1 MHAKELARSLQTRF
15 KGLEEAR
22 QPWLASWRE
31 LTDYMLPRKNSFAG
45 TDPVA
50 TRGRVG
56 DERIFDSTPSHALE
70 LLASSL
76 GGLLTNPAMP
86 WFDIRAR
93 DPDQGDAAGVRTF
106 LQQARDR
113 MVALFNTEDT
123 GFQTNVHELYLD
135 VALLGTAVM
144 YVEADPDT
152 VVRFCTRP
160 LGEIHAAESARGTV
174 DTVYRRYTLTARQ
187 AAREWGAACSDETR
201 RKAEE
206 RPDDPVE
213 ILHAVFPRTDR
224 DPYGVGAA
232 HFPWASVY
240 VETGAEHVLEESGYL
255 EMPYLVPRWAKAAGE
270 TYGRGPGQTALSDT
284 RVLNAMARTAL
295 MAAEKMSD
303 PPLMVPDDGFLGPV
317 HSGPGGLSYY
327 RAGSPDRI
335 EPLPVTVDLAATERM
350 MQQRRES
357 IRRIFLGDQLAPEGP
372 AVTATEALIR
382 QSEKMRVL
390 GPVLGRLQAEFLSPL
405 IRRVFRIMLRA
416 GALPP
421 FPQGFGPDDIEVRYT
436 SPVARAQKEFEAQG
450 LARTMEYLAP
460 LVGAADP
467 FGIMDNFAT
476 DRAARHVAELFGTPA
491 DYLRPE
497 ADVAGARADRQRAE
511 AGARATQTAV
521 QVAAQAAEVARTLA
535 DAHTDRPSVLTDLW
549 AMLAARHTAA
559 PAGPADPEPS
569 QPGSM
574 NGEVNGGMDDETNG
588 AMNGGMSDAVR
599 AMAAEAMAAA
609 SPAPAHGGTGHA
621 D

>member
-1 MHAKELARSLQTRF
+1 MQSTELARSLRTRF
-15 KGLEEAR
+15 AGLEETR
-22 QPWLASWRE
+22 RPWLASWRE
-31 LTDYMLPRKNSFAG
+31 LTGYMLPRKDSFAG
-45 TDPVA
+45 DQRP
-50 TRGRVG
+50 TRGHIG

-76 GGLLTNPAMP
+76 GGLLTNPSMP

-93 DPDQGDAAGVRTF
+93 RPGQADQAEVRTF

-113 MVALFNTEDT
+113 MVSLFNTEDT

-160 LGEIHAAESARGTV
+160 LGEIFAAESARGAV

-187 AAREWGAACSDETR
+187 AAREWGAACSDATLR
-201 RKAEE
+201 TAED
-206 RPDDPVE
+206 RPDETVE

-224 DPYGVGAA
+224 DPYGVGAV

-240 VETGAEHVLEESGYL
+240 LEMATDHVLEESGYL

-317 HSGPGGLSYY
+317 RSGPGGLSYY
-327 RAGSPDRI
+327 RAGSSDRI
-335 EPLPVTVDLAATERM
+335 EALPVNVDLAATEKM

-357 IRRIFLGDQLAPEGP
+357 VRRIFLGDQLAPEGP
-372 AVTATEALIR
+372 AATATEAVIR

-421 FPQGFGPDDIEVRYT
+421 FPRGLDPDDIEVRYT
-436 SPVARAQKEFEAQG
+436 SAVARAQREQEARG
-450 LARTMEYLAP
+450 LSRTMEYLAP
-460 LVGAADP
+460 LVGTGDP
-467 FGIMDNFAT
+467 FGIMDNFDT
-476 DRAARHVAELFGTPA
+476 DRAARHVAELFGTPP

-497 ADVAGARADRQRAE
+497 PDVAEARAGRNRAADRASGESQAVRMT
-511 AGARATQTAV
+511 TQM
-521 QVAAQAAEVARTLA
+521 AEVARTLA
-535 DAHTDRPSVLTDLW
+535 AAHTDRPSVLTELW
-549 AMLAARHTAA
+549 SLLGPRLASGNTA
-559 PAGPADPEPS
+559 PADTTAPHGATAPDATAPDTTSPDATGQPQPKSPTEADH
-569 QPGSM
+569 
-574 NGEVNGGMDDETNG
+574 
-588 AMNGGMSDAVR
+588 AV
-599 AMAAEAMAAA
+599 
-609 SPAPAHGGTGHA
+609 
-621 D
+621 

>member
-1 MHAKELARSLQTRF
+1 MDATELARSLRTRF
-15 KGLEEAR
+15 TGLEETR
-22 QPWLASWRE
+22 RPWLDTWRE
-31 LTDYMLPRKNSFAG
+31 LTEYMLPRKNSFRG
-45 TDPVA
+45 DGQSFI
-50 TRGRVG
+50 RGRGG
-56 DERIFDSTPSHALE
+56 DEHIFDSTPSHALE

-76 GGLLTNPAMP
+76 GGLLTNPSMP

-93 DPDQGDAAGVRTF
+93 DPDQGDAKTVRTF
-106 LQQARDR
+106 LQQARQR
-113 MVALFNTEDT
+113 MVSLFNTEDT

-144 YVEADPDT
+144 YVEADPET
-152 VVRFCTRP
+152 TVRFCTRP
-160 LGEIHAAESARGTV
+160 LSEIYAAESARGAV
-174 DTVYRRYTLTARQ
+174 DTVYRRYTLTVRQ

-201 RKAEE
+201 RMAEE
-206 RPDDPVE
+206 RPDQPVE

-224 DPYGVGAA
+224 DPYGLGAA
-232 HFPWASVY
+232 HFPWASVS
-240 VETGAEHVLEESGYL
+240 VETATDHVLEQSGYL

-317 HSGPGGLSYY
+317 RSGPGGLSYY
-327 RAGSPDRI
+327 RAGSSDRI
-335 EPLPVTVDLAATERM
+335 EALPVNVDLAATEQM

-357 IRRIFLGDQLAPEGP
+357 VRRIFLGDQLAPEGP
-372 AVTATEALIR
+372 AVTATEAVIR

-421 FPQGFGPDDIEVRYT
+421 FPPGLDPDDIEVRYT
-436 SPVARAQKEFEAQG
+436 SPVARAQQEYEARG

-460 LVGAADP
+460 LVGANDP
-467 FGIMDNFAT
+467 FGIMDNFET

-491 DYLRPE
+491 DYLRSE
-497 ADVAGARADRQRAE
+497 RA
-511 AGARATQTAV
+511 V
-521 QVAAQAAEVARTLA
+521 AQARTAKGATETGQRNAQLIVQAASLARTLA
-535 DAHTDRPSVLTDLW
+535 EAHTDRPSVLTDLW
-549 AMLAARHTAA
+549 ALFGGRSSQAADAPPTAPVAPEKTPPADPVTAPTGAGGRAA
-559 PAGPADPEPS
+559 PAPTQG
-569 QPGSM
+569 
-574 NGEVNGGMDDETNG
+574 GE
-588 AMNGGMSDAVR
+588 A
-599 AMAAEAMAAA
+599 
-609 SPAPAHGGTGHA
+609 
-621 D
+621 